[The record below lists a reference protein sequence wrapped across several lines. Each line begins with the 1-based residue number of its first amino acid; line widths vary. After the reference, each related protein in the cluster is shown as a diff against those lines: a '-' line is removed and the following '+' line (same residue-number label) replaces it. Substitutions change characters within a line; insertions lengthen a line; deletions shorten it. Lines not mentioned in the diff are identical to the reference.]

1 MAEAGVLPLKSYLR
15 EFYLGAIR
23 RRRCAFA
30 MPLNEE
36 SGAIRI
42 NLRGR
47 EPDGVVEPGEEY
59 QALAEELRDALLELR
74 DTESGISLVSEVL
87 FTRDLV
93 PEATDNP
100 KIPDIFIKWNRTK
113 RMDAVQSERLGRI
126 EMDFWPARSGDHHVD
141 GLVLSNRP
149 IAHNR
154 NGRDGVSVLDL
165 APTIAALHG
174 VERPDLGADQ
184 RLSNQTSIWRGH
196 RANGSP
202 VTRIERGELWRL
214 AARLS

>member
-1 MAEAGVLPLKSYLR
+1 
-15 EFYLGAIR
+15 
-23 RRRCAFA
+23 

-47 EPDGVVEPGEEY
+47 EPNGVVEPGYRY
-59 QALAEELRDALLELR
+59 QAVVEELRDALLELR
-74 DTESGISLVSEVL
+74 DTESGIPLVSDVL
-87 FTRDLV
+87 ITRDHV
-93 PEATDNP
+93 PAAIDHP
-100 KIPDIFIKWNRTK
+100 MIPDIFISWNRAK

-149 IAHNR
+149 ITP
-154 NGRDGVSVLDL
+154 DGSDTVSVLDL

-174 VERPDLGADQ
+174 VERPA
-184 RLSNQTSIWRGH
+184 RWRGSAFVGPFQPTAK
-196 RANGSP
+196 R
-202 VTRIERGELWRL
+202 ERRSDQEI
-214 AARLS
+214 S